1 MPPSPHR
8 QPLPSSASGFGGGAS
23 GGSLPVGP
31 RSGSRKEAMRPLLE
45 DRLLPDADELSAGS
59 TAYSF
64 RLRQVKVDGLL
75 QDGTLGLL
83 LHGTSV
89 VGFCSEE
96 AADNGWT
103 VGDQIVEI
111 NGQRVVAF
119 DDFLE
124 RFLAAQVEGF
134 PIAFSVLRKEASA
147 QAETAEEADEDPLE
161 NFFSETNFVDLA
173 GQLQSKFSTGHGKAP
188 SAADEGEDAITEN
201 PYIQALRKRRTELSR
216 STEGWSDDHDS
227 QSLAARLATE
237 RDDALA
243 TLSRAS
249 TDTPRR
255 LPKPGPVQPRN
266 LFSDLG
272 LPAFCAGRPCGD
284 GDASAY
290 EIRPTPR
297 AEHLDLEQIRS
308 WPGFESP
315 SKVGTP
321 AAVALSA
328 RGDAAAP
335 RQKKA
340 ERLVPSPDG

>member
-1 MPPSPHR
+1 
-8 QPLPSSASGFGGGAS
+8 
-23 GGSLPVGP
+23 
-31 RSGSRKEAMRPLLE
+31 MRPLLE
-45 DRLLPDADELSAGS
+45 DRLLPDGGELSAGS
-59 TAYSF
+59 TVYSF
-64 RLRQVKVDGLL
+64 RLRHVKVHGLL

-96 AADNGWT
+96 AAENGWT

-134 PIAFSVLRKEASA
+134 PIAFSVLRKEPST
-147 QAETAEEADEDPLE
+147 EVESAEESDEDPLE
-161 NFFSETNFVDLA
+161 SFFSETNFVDLA
-173 GQLQSKFSTGHGKAP
+173 GQLQSKFGSGTGQGKVS

-255 LPKPGPVQPRN
+255 LPKPVPVQPRN

-284 GDASAY
+284 GDASVY

-328 RGDAAAP
+328 RGDAAP

-340 ERLVPSPDG
+340 EKLVLSPDG